1 MTMDNSEMMQKA
13 AKAVAIDDMKKR
25 SNKLRSLVVE
35 LFHKKTSVI
44 PAQED
49 SEQLVSLALEELIRG
64 DGNAFTALVMAAS
77 VCRESSPSFQLERVG
92 QDESIPTVVHKVPEL
107 MVEAL
112 SRAGVFKEGEIP
124 TYYDEADMSLKNK
137 EAIRMGFLFLTNQR
151 LICVGGLQGPLFH
164 DTTAYRILYDDR
176 ESQPYLG
183 SLDYIYL
190 NKIRGIRSDYGFL
203 KKQVTIEYHTK
214 YIKDKGRTLF
224 GPLFFKMDLA
234 TKTSVVEGPIDV
246 LIQITEPMDT
256 RKVRQEELMRRIEH
270 LIEPQQCLQ

>member
-1 MTMDNSEMMQKA
+1 MDNSEMMQKA

-25 SNKLRSLVVE
+25 NNKLRSLVAE

-124 TYYDEADMSLKNK
+124 NYYDEADMSLKNK
-137 EAIRMGFLFLTNQR
+137 DAIRMGFLFLTDRR
-151 LICVGGLQGPLFH
+151 LICVGVLQGPLFH

-183 SLDYIYL
+183 ALDYIYL
-190 NKIRGIRSDYGFL
+190 DRIRSIRSDYGFL
-203 KKQVTIEYHTK
+203 KKRVTIEYDTK
-214 YIKDKGRTLF
+214 CIKEKGRTLY
-224 GPLFFKMDLA
+224 GPLFFKADLP
-234 TKTSVVEGPIDV
+234 TKTKIEEGPIDV

-256 RKVRQEELMRRIEH
+256 RKMRQEELVKRIEQ
-270 LIEPQQCLQ
+270 LRKPNSLR

>member
-25 SNKLRSLVVE
+25 NSKLRSLMVKV
-35 LFHKKTSVI
+35 FHKKTSVI
-44 PAQED
+44 PAQEN
-49 SEQLVSLALEELIRG
+49 SERLISMALQQLVQG
-64 DGNAFTALVMAAS
+64 DSNAFTYLVMAAA
-77 VCRESSPSFQLERVG
+77 VCRESSPVFPLERVG
-92 QDESIPTVVHKVPEL
+92 QEEYNPSVVHKIPE
-107 MVEAL
+107 MIAEAL
-112 SRAGVFKEGEIP
+112 SQAGIFLKGEVP

-137 EAIRMGFLFLTNQR
+137 ENIRMGYLFLTNQR

-190 NKIRGIRSDYGFL
+190 DRIRSIRSDYSFL

-214 YIKDKGRTLF
+214 YIKEKGRTLY

-234 TKTSVVEGPIDV
+234 TKTSVNEGPIDV

-256 RKVRQEELMRRIEH
+256 RKIRQEELVKRIEH
-270 LIEPQQCLQ
+270 LMKQQQ

>member
-1 MTMDNSEMMQKA
+1 MDNSEMMQKA
-13 AKAVAIDDMKKR
+13 AEAVAIDDMKKR
-25 SNKLRSLVVE
+25 NNKLRFLVGE

-49 SEQLVSLALEELIRG
+49 SEQLVSLALKELIRG
-64 DGNAFTALVMAAS
+64 DGNAFTALVMAAA
-77 VCRESSPSFQLERVG
+77 VCRESPPAFQLERVG
-92 QDESIPTVVHKVPEL
+92 QDENIPTIVHKVPEL

-112 SRAGVFKEGEIP
+112 SQAGVFKEGEIP

-137 EAIRMGFLFLTNQR
+137 EAIRMGFLFLTDRR
-151 LICVGGLQGPLFH
+151 LICVGVLQGPLFH
-164 DTTAYRILYDDR
+164 DTTAHRILYDDR

-190 NKIRGIRSDYGFL
+190 DRIRNIRSDYGLL

-214 YIKDKGRTLF
+214 YIKEKGRTLY

-234 TKTSVVEGPIDV
+234 TKKSVKEGPIDV

-256 RKVRQEELMRRIEH
+256 RKIRQEELVKRIEQ
-270 LIEPQQCLQ
+270 LRKPNSPR